1 MLGIVVSR
9 ADSASENV
17 GERLLELADW
27 ERHEDVETPVED
39 GGGTYYRLAGDTDGP
54 PVELR
59 TFEALHL
66 HLHRPADAFSGT
78 PRLLVFASRHAGDT
92 DALLTAHTT
101 GNFGPA
107 EFGGS
112 DFAVA
117 EAAPNALARIHE
129 AFAEHAPEGYEV
141 GMECTHHGP
150 SEVGCPS
157 LFAELG
163 SDEPQWADP
172 AGAEAVA
179 RAILDLRGVAPHRE
193 RSVVGFGGGH
203 YVHRFERLVEETGWA
218 VGHVA
223 SDWALGDVG
232 DPQAHPDVF
241 AQAFA
246 QSGATRALL
255 DGDADTETM
264 RELVAELGY
273 EVVSETWL
281 RETSDVPL
289 PVAEAVEER
298 FGPVDGGTRFGA
310 LAAEIEPGVDAD
322 SFVEAALPDALLDE
336 CVGID
341 RERARAAVSDRT
353 VAFATEE
360 GGTVPSGPI
369 LLVDGGDREAIVDA
383 LLPML
388 ETRYDEVE
396 RNGRTVSARI
406 REFDPGKAATLGVS
420 EGPAFGKLASGQAV
434 EVGGRT
440 IDPEA
445 VTSVREE
452 TFEL

>member
-1 MLGIVVSR
+1 VLAIVVSR
-9 ADSASENV
+9 ADSASVNV

-27 ERHEDVETPVED
+27 TEHEDTDTPESD
-39 GGGTYYRLAGDTDGP
+39 GGGTYHRLEDGNGSGDA

-66 HLHRPADAFSGT
+66 HLERPADAFSET
-78 PRLLVFASRHAGDT
+78 PDLLVFASRHAGDT

-107 EFGGS
+107 EFGGE
-112 DFAVA
+112 DYALA
-117 EAAPNALARIHE
+117 EAAPNALARIRE
-129 AFAEHAPEGYEV
+129 AFAEHAPAGYEV
-141 GMECTHHGP
+141 GLECTHHGP
-150 SEVGCPS
+150 TDVGCPS

-163 SDEPQWADP
+163 SDEAQWEDE

-179 RAILDLRGVAPHRE
+179 RAILDLRGVDPRRE
-193 RSVVGFGGGH
+193 RSLVGLGGGH
-203 YVHRFERLVEETGWA
+203 YVHRFERLVVETDWA

-232 DPQAHPDVF
+232 DPREHPAVF
-241 AQAFA
+241 REAFEA
-246 QSGATRALL
+246 SEATRALL
-255 DGDADTETM
+255 DADADTDAT
-264 RELVAELGY
+264 REFVADLGY
-273 EVVSETWL
+273 DVVSETWL
-281 RETSDVPL
+281 RETSGIPL
-289 PVAEAVEER
+289 ELVERVEAT
-298 FGPVDGGTRFGA
+298 FGPVARGTRFGRR
-310 LAAEIEPGVDAD
+310 AASTEPDT
-322 SFVEAALPDALLDE
+322 FVEAALPERLLEE

-341 RERARAAVSDRT
+341 RDRARAAVAERT
-353 VAFATEE
+353 VAFETAES
-360 GGTVPSGPI
+360 GTVPTGAVLLGASDDRGAI
-369 LLVDGGDREAIVDA
+369 LDA
-383 LLPML
+383 LLPLL
-388 ETRYDEVE
+388 ESRYDEVA
-396 RNGRTVSARI
+396 RNADTVIVRT
-406 REFDPGKAATLGVS
+406 REFDPEKAATLGVS